1 MRRRK
6 FGGNKKPSRPAL
18 CAERQKIID
27 QMKRGVDTR
36 SGRST
41 GALAGFQKGKRLG
54 EDNVDDSADS
64 LTTVVALFQ
73 GVPCAACG
81 IERLPLG

>member
-27 QMKRGVDTR
+27 KMKRGVDTR
-36 SGRST
+36 SGRAT
-41 GALAGFQKGKRLG
+41 GALLDFRRGKGLRRIT
-54 EDNVDDSADS
+54 SM
-64 LTTVVALFQ
+64 TQ
-73 GVPCAACG
+73 PAA
-81 IERLPLG
+81 